1 MYLSVKQNLTS
12 KQCTKVESLRAEL
25 SEAKAEI
32 AKLSDDMQQQQQ
44 QQQQGGGGSF
54 YGSSGGS
61 GSGGIGGRRSVNRHD
76 QLEELRNLQENISR
90 ERQEWERVKLQDR
103 SMLDRDRQSLEQER
117 RDLEKEKVRPP
128 PNPNIYARANS
139 IIVLIYLLIQP

>member
-1 MYLSVKQNLTS
+1 M
-12 KQCTKVESLRAEL
+12 RAEL

-44 QQQQGGGGSF
+44 QQQQQGGGGSF

-61 GSGGIGGRRSVNRHD
+61 GGGIGGRRSVNRHD

-128 PNPNIYARANS
+128 QIPTYMPELTR
-139 IIVLIYLLIQP
+139 